1 MSYPI
6 QEIQGIG
13 PNYANKL
20 TGIGINT
27 VAKLLEDGGTK
38 AGRTRL
44 AESTGIPESVI
55 LTWVNHADL
64 MRINGVGDQFAELLE
79 AAGVDTVKELRTRNA
94 ENLHAKVSE
103 LNAVK
108 NLSGRVPSLSE
119 IQGMIDQAKDL
130 EPVLTY

>member
-13 PNYANKL
+13 PNYAGKL
-20 TGIGINT
+20 KGIGIDT
-27 VAKLLEDGGTK
+27 VAKLLEDGQQRS
-38 AGRTRL
+38 GRSRI
-44 AESTGIPESVI
+44 AESTGIPETLI

-64 MRINGVGDQFAELLE
+64 MRLNGVGDQFAELLE

-103 LNAVK
+103 LNQLK
-108 NLSGRVPSLSE
+108 NLSGRAPSLTE
-119 IQGMIDQAKDL
+119 IQSMIDQARDL
-130 EPVLTY
+130 EPAISY